1 MVASR
6 AMRAIRDL
14 PLVASL
20 GLCGAALFFGGAA
33 QDGSLPWL
41 GAGALLAV
49 LLSLA
54 LVGVPSGLRTIV
66 PLAGLTV
73 WLGLSVAW
81 STLPDRSWVYANRS
95 FVYLL
100 FALLGLWLASR
111 TRALAL
117 GLAALLGAV
126 AVWALAGKVLPTLE
140 DYGFPNG
147 ARLRG
152 PVGLWNQLAL
162 LGSFALPLALW
173 RRRLEGTL
181 LAYVWLVAIALTGS
195 RGGAAVAAA
204 MVAVWFVFGEERIAA
219 AAVLVSAALPA
230 AVVAGIAFALPG
242 ITSDDQSLHV
252 RWRDGLVFGALL
264 IAGGVAAA
272 VLSRIRPPRD
282 TRALRR
288 AVLLVGASAIVVV
301 LVVGAIEAG
310 SAWRSFTSSAQVS
323 NSAGRFGSASSNYRW
338 VWWQQA
344 WHGFEHHVLAGT
356 GAGSFQLTNLRYRTS
371 FLDATL
377 EPHSLPLQ
385 LLSEAG
391 VIGFLLFA
399 AAALALLLRGHGRK
413 GPELALAL
421 MFPAFLLHS
430 LVDVDWDFAA
440 VSVPAFLA
448 AGALAGRAAPAR
460 RASGFA
466 VLAYSG
472 AALLAFGALVLPW
485 LGNRW
490 TGDAEALTG
499 TNPPRAVQ
507 LARRARSTD
516 PLNAEA
522 VWAQA
527 LSTSG
532 YNAQQ
537 ALYAL
542 ATRKEPE
549 NPQWWLLKAEFE
561 LEHGCARA
569 ALIDFYRFNALNPYA
584 NPSAGPDDY
593 RRALALVNSGT
604 PRC

>member
-6 AMRAIRDL
+6 AMRGIREL
-14 PLVASL
+14 PLAASL
-20 GLCGAALFFGGAA
+20 GLCGAALFFGGGSF
-33 QDGSLPWL
+33 DGSLPWL
-41 GAGALLAV
+41 GGGALLAV

-54 LVGVPSGLRTIV
+54 LVGVPSGLRTLV
-66 PLAGLTV
+66 PLAALTA

-81 STLPDRSWVYANRS
+81 STLPDRSWAYANRS

-100 FALLGLWLASR
+100 FALLGLWLAPR

-126 AVWALAGKVLPTLE
+126 ALWALAGKVAPALE

-152 PVGLWNQLAL
+152 SIGLWNQLAL

-195 RGGAAVAAA
+195 RGGAAVAT
-204 MVAVWFVFGEERIAA
+204 VVVGVWFVFGEERIEA
-219 AAVLVSAALPA
+219 AAVLVSAAVPA
-230 AVVAGIAFALPG
+230 AVVAGVAFALPG
-242 ITSDDQSLHV
+242 ITSDDQSFHV
-252 RWRDGLVFGALL
+252 RWRDGIVFGALL
-264 IAGGVAAA
+264 VAGAVAAA
-272 VLSRIRPPRD
+272 LLSRLRPPRD

-288 AVLLVGASAIVVV
+288 AALVAGAGAVVVV
-301 LVVGAIEAG
+301 LVVAVLEAG

-323 NSAGRFGSASSNYRW
+323 NTAGRFGSASSNYRW
-338 VWWQQA
+338 VWWKQA
-344 WHGFEHHVLAGT
+344 WRAFEHHVLAGT
-356 GAGSFQLTNLRYRTS
+356 GAGSFQLTNLRFRTS
-371 FLDATL
+371 YLDVTL

-385 LLSEAG
+385 LLSETGIVGLA
-391 VIGFLLFA
+391 LFVA
-399 AAALALLLRGHGRK
+399 SALALLVRGHGRK

-421 MFPAFLLHS
+421 IFPAFLLHA

-448 AGALAGRAAPAR
+448 AGALAGHAVPAR

-466 VLAYSG
+466 ALAFSG
-472 AALLAFGALVLPW
+472 AALLAFGSLILPW

-490 TGDAEALTG
+490 TGDAEALTL
-499 TNPPRAVQ
+499 TSPPRAVQ
-507 LARRARSTD
+507 LARRARSVD

-527 LSTSG
+527 LATSG
-532 YNAQQ
+532 YSAQQ

-561 LEHGCARA
+561 LGHGCARA
-569 ALIDFYRFNALNPYA
+569 ALVDFYRFNALNPYA
-584 NPSAGPDDY
+584 NPNAGPDDY
-593 RRALALVNSGT
+593 RRALVLVDSGK